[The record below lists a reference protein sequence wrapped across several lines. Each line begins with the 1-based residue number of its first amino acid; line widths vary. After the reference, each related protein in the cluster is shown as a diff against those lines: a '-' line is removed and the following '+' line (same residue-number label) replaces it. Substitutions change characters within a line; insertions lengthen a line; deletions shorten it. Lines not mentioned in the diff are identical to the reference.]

1 MGMAATWQLSP
12 YVFFFPGNF
21 GACTMPRR
29 LRPYYDNLA
38 GVPWPLH
45 ALCVVTGVYLV
56 FAVFIAFYEG
66 VNAVSDYL
74 TERNN

>member
-1 MGMAATWQLSP
+1 
-12 YVFFFPGNF
+12 
-21 GACTMPRR
+21 MPRR